1 MTDLCKEINEFGKG
15 IGNKSRYRIL
25 EALLQGRKTVGELVK
40 IVKLS
45 QPAVSQHLRT
55 LRGNGLVVDE
65 RRGQEVLY
73 SVNTEYLLG
82 LLKNLS
88 DQVRKK
94 RKTSLM
100 YHSTLTKNLYGKNT
114 AYDTRHHRQHS
125 PESV

>member
-25 EALLQGRKTVGELVK
+25 EALLKSRKTVSELVK

-55 LRGNGLVVDE
+55 LKGSGLVIDE
-65 RRGQEVLY
+65 RRGQEVFY

-88 DQVRKK
+88 GQVKHKGK
-94 RKTSLM
+94 RIS
-100 YHSTLTKNLYGKNT
+100 
-114 AYDTRHHRQHS
+114 
-125 PESV
+125 